1 MKAVRRWAA
10 EQRLQPLLEVA
21 HNLDDAI
28 KYHADLDRRL
38 DRTITTVPI
47 PGSSPGTEPVRK
59 AAQAHRRQPGGPPVR
74 VRDQS
79 RCSLHQQRLR
89 TEPPTQCGV
98 RKVTNGFRCDWGP
111 RPTPPS
117 APSSAPQRRAAH
129 PISAN
134 FGARGVECRL
144 ERNDALVHE
153 PDCRIEELLSS
164 VSRCSGA
171 ERVQRS

>member
-10 EQRLQPLLEVA
+10 EQRLQPQLEVA

-59 AAQAHRRQPGGPPVR
+59 AAQAHRRQPGGRPVR

-89 TEPPTQCGV
+89 TEPPTQCDRPQGHK
-98 RKVTNGFRCDWGP
+98 RIPLRLGAETYAAFR
-111 RPTPPS
+111 
-117 APSSAPQRRAAH
+117 
-129 PISAN
+129 
-134 FGARGVECRL
+134 
-144 ERNDALVHE
+144 
-153 PDCRIEELLSS
+153 S
-164 VSRCSGA
+164 VVSTAKTRCSSNRYPHRG
-171 ERVQRS
+171 EQIPPG